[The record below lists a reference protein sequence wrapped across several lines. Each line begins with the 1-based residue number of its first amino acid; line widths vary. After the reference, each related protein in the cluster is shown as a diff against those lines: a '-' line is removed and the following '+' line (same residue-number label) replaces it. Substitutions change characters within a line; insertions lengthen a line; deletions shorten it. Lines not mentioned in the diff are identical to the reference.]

1 MPVISTKRAF
11 ANRIRWFSLVITTAS
26 MLVSHSGL
34 SIARDSGGAIMNTRL
49 PATIYPRVLQQG
61 AEEHFYRER
70 MKKGAPYEREPQEP
84 AALDSRAVVLH
95 ERAAPSM
102 SQMKDQVVRK
112 PPGPTVRR

>member
-11 ANRIRWFSLVITTAS
+11 ANRIRWFSLVITTPSLRTSRTAS

-34 SIARDSGGAIMNTRL
+34 SIARDSRGAIMYT
-49 PATIYPRVLQQG
+49 RVLQQG

-70 MKKGAPYEREPQEP
+70 MKKESPYEREPQEP

-95 ERAAPSM
+95 ERAAP
-102 SQMKDQVVRK
+102 
-112 PPGPTVRR
+112 

>member
-11 ANRIRWFSLVITTAS
+11 ANRIRWFSLVITTPSLRTSRTAS

-70 MKKGAPYEREPQEP
+70 INKGAPYERELQVP
-84 AALDSRAVVLH
+84 AALDPGAVVFH
-95 ERAAPSM
+95 ERPAP
-102 SQMKDQVVRK
+102 
-112 PPGPTVRR
+112 